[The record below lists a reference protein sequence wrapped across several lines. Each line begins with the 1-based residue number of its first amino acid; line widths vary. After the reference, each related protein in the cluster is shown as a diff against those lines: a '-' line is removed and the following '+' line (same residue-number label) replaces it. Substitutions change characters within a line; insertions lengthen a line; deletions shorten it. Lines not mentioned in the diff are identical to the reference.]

1 MAKEKETENRSERER
16 FLDCMLKEILSGW
29 RNPGDRLPTESEL
42 AEQYGLRKTNV
53 HLGLQEL
60 ERLGFLKVV
69 PRHATYVAPYWE
81 QANLETLAAIMT
93 HGGKPQP
100 ELVDA
105 FLELREMVALGW
117 FRWTGRNPKTEQ
129 MRHLYGL
136 LERMEA
142 IAYAP
147 DGEKDNPKFLDLV
160 NQFLVCMFAESDNMI
175 FRVLLRSSRELAEQY
190 GLRKTNV
197 HLGLQELERL
207 GFLKV
212 VPRHAT
218 YVAPYWEQANLETL
232 AAIMTHGGKPQPELV
247 DAFLELREMVALGW
261 FRWTGRNPKTEQMR
275 HLYGLLERMEAI
287 AYAPDGEKDNP
298 KFLDLVNQFLVCM
311 FAESDNM
318 IFRVLLRSSRE
329 LAHVTYYIVAYT
341 LDTQELCKTYRTV
354 LDGLTSGH
362 ASEAIDYWCGW
373 SDRVTVQYREA
384 LLQLGS
390 E

>member
-1 MAKEKETENRSERER
+1 MNMQDFYTGHAFDAYEFFGAHTYFGGTHFAVWAPSAQHIAVETEIGTFDLHRTQSAVWECDAPGVQAGMVYQYWVRGANGQSVAHCDPYGTAMTLRPDGRSIVSDAPKGFADDKWMQERTKCFDKPLNIYEVHAGSWR
-16 FLDCMLKEILSGW
+16 QKEDGSW
-29 RNPGDRLPTESEL
+29 YTYAEL

-147 DGEKDNPKFLDLV
+147 DGEKDNQKFLDLV
-160 NQFLVCMFAESDNMI
+160 NQFLVCMFAESDNM
-175 FRVLLRSSRELAEQY
+175 V
-190 GLRKTNV
+190 
-197 HLGLQELERL
+197 
-207 GFLKV
+207 
-212 VPRHAT
+212 
-218 YVAPYWEQANLETL
+218 
-232 AAIMTHGGKPQPELV
+232 
-247 DAFLELREMVALGW
+247 
-261 FRWTGRNPKTEQMR
+261 
-275 HLYGLLERMEAI
+275 
-287 AYAPDGEKDNP
+287 
-298 KFLDLVNQFLVCM
+298 
-311 FAESDNM
+311 
-318 IFRVLLRSSRE
+318 FRVLLRSSRE

-341 LDTQELCKTYRTV
+341 LDMQELCKTYRTV

-373 SDRVTVQYREA
+373 SDRVTVRYREA

>member
-1 MAKEKETENRSERER
+1 MKQHAKRVIAFYLPQYHPFPENDRWWGTGFTE
-16 FLDCMLKEILSGW
+16 W
-29 RNPGDRLPTESEL
+29 RNVVKARPLFRGHYQPHLPADLGFYDLRVAEVRDRQAEL

-147 DGEKDNPKFLDLV
+147 DGEKDNP
-160 NQFLVCMFAESDNMI
+160 E
-175 FRVLLRSSRELAEQY
+175 
-190 GLRKTNV
+190 
-197 HLGLQELERL
+197 
-207 GFLKV
+207 
-212 VPRHAT
+212 
-218 YVAPYWEQANLETL
+218 
-232 AAIMTHGGKPQPELV
+232 
-247 DAFLELREMVALGW
+247 
-261 FRWTGRNPKTEQMR
+261 
-275 HLYGLLERMEAI
+275 
-287 AYAPDGEKDNP
+287 
-298 KFLDLVNQFLVCM
+298 FLDLVNQFLVCM

>member
-93 HGGKPQP
+93 HGGK
-100 ELVDA
+100 
-105 FLELREMVALGW
+105 
-117 FRWTGRNPKTEQ
+117 TEQ

-147 DGEKDNPKFLDLV
+147 DGEKDNP
-160 NQFLVCMFAESDNMI
+160 E
-175 FRVLLRSSRELAEQY
+175 
-190 GLRKTNV
+190 
-197 HLGLQELERL
+197 
-207 GFLKV
+207 
-212 VPRHAT
+212 
-218 YVAPYWEQANLETL
+218 
-232 AAIMTHGGKPQPELV
+232 
-247 DAFLELREMVALGW
+247 
-261 FRWTGRNPKTEQMR
+261 
-275 HLYGLLERMEAI
+275 
-287 AYAPDGEKDNP
+287 
-298 KFLDLVNQFLVCM
+298 FLDLVNQFLVCM

>member
-16 FLDCMLKEILSGW
+16 FLDCMLKEILSGQ

-93 HGGKPQP
+93 
-100 ELVDA
+100 
-105 FLELREMVALGW
+105 LGW
-117 FRWTGRNPKTEQ
+117 FRWMGRNPKTEQ

-147 DGEKDNPKFLDLV
+147 DGEKNNP
-160 NQFLVCMFAESDNMI
+160 E
-175 FRVLLRSSRELAEQY
+175 
-190 GLRKTNV
+190 
-197 HLGLQELERL
+197 
-207 GFLKV
+207 
-212 VPRHAT
+212 
-218 YVAPYWEQANLETL
+218 
-232 AAIMTHGGKPQPELV
+232 
-247 DAFLELREMVALGW
+247 
-261 FRWTGRNPKTEQMR
+261 
-275 HLYGLLERMEAI
+275 
-287 AYAPDGEKDNP
+287 
-298 KFLDLVNQFLVCM
+298 FLDLVNQFLVCM

>member
-1 MAKEKETENRSERER
+1 MR
-16 FLDCMLKEILSGW
+16 
-29 RNPGDRLPTESEL
+29 
-42 AEQYGLRKTNV
+42 
-53 HLGLQEL
+53 
-60 ERLGFLKVV
+60 VV

-147 DGEKDNPKFLDLV
+147 DGEKD
-160 NQFLVCMFAESDNMI
+160 
-175 FRVLLRSSRELAEQY
+175 
-190 GLRKTNV
+190 
-197 HLGLQELERL
+197 
-207 GFLKV
+207 
-212 VPRHAT
+212 
-218 YVAPYWEQANLETL
+218 
-232 AAIMTHGGKPQPELV
+232 KPE
-247 DAFLELREMVALGW
+247 
-261 FRWTGRNPKTEQMR
+261 
-275 HLYGLLERMEAI
+275 
-287 AYAPDGEKDNP
+287 
-298 KFLDLVNQFLVCM
+298 FLDLVNQFLVCM

-341 LDTQELCKTYRTV
+341 LDMRELCMTYRTV

-373 SDRVTVQYREA
+373 SDKVTVQYREA
-384 LLQLGS
+384 LLRLES